1 MYTARNRY
9 ALHLAAAALLALA
22 FGTGGV
28 AHGQQ
33 PEPYPDPDPELEASD
48 PYEGDPEAVDEPA
61 FDDFSEAADDEP
73 SGAAVDEWQE
83 PLEPFPDEI
92 LDEPETAWDPFDGD
106 IVDYEEDDSDWM
118 ADGDWQYLPMEEDED
133 WAGELVI
140 DESDDAIALDSELNP
155 TGEDW
160 EVFDFDDAGDEQ
172 PEAAAGPG
180 GDTNRWDALPVVRRP
195 ARRAPAAAPGRDTP
209 YSTGG
214 KPVGDQGVPWQ
225 AQIYYPY
232 SSENWAEALRK
243 GTPLWSLQHE
253 CGGTL
258 IDSNW
263 VLTAA
268 HCIDEDKVRK
278 GYRVRLGSKDI
289 SKDDGMTFKIAR
301 IVRHS
306 QYAKKGQ
313 PADGPLPPRPNMY
326 AHDIA
331 LIYIVDDG
339 SPRPR
344 DPARIRPIPLH
355 AGPLPAGAPVSATG
369 WGKTEAVDSYQRSAV
384 MMRVDLQVMDTKRC
398 AQLPGYGPQKVHGE
412 VICAA
417 HAGRSTC
424 AGDSGGAITPTN
436 GAPTVVGIVSWGKGR
451 CNGDGQPGVYTR
463 VASYRQ
469 WIAQAMKLDPSR
481 NALP

>member
-1 MYTARNRY
+1 MHTARSRP

-22 FGTGGV
+22 CGPGGI

-33 PEPYPDPDPELEASD
+33 PDPHPDEEVLAPEDFE
-48 PYEGDPEAVDEPA
+48 DEPA
-61 FDDFSEAADDEP
+61 AADDWTADDDFDADTREAP
-73 SGAAVDEWQE
+73 DSGWQDPDQQASDGAAGD
-83 PLEPFPDEI
+83 PDA
-92 LDEPETAWDPFDGD
+92 AWDPFDGD
-106 IVDYEEDDSDWM
+106 IVDYEDDDSDWM
-118 ADGDWQYLPMEEDED
+118 ADGDWEFVPMTEDED

-140 DESDDAIALDSELNP
+140 DESDEAIALDHGLNP
-155 TGEDW
+155 TGDDW
-160 EVFDFDDAGDEQ
+160 EVFEFEDAGDGQ
-172 PEAAAGPG
+172 PAATQGPG

-195 ARRAPAAAPGRDTP
+195 VRRTRPAGAPGADTP

-258 IDSNW
+258 IDEHW

-268 HCIDEDKVRK
+268 HCIDEEKVRK

-306 QYAKKGQ
+306 QYARTGQ
-313 PADGPLPPRPNMY
+313 SANGPLPPRPNMY

-339 SPRPR
+339 PPRRR

-369 WGKTEAVDSYQRSAV
+369 WGKTEAVDEYQRSAV

-398 AQLPGYGPQKVHGE
+398 AQLPGYGPGKIHGE

-436 GAPTVVGIVSWGKGR
+436 GAPSVVGIVSWGKGR

-469 WIAQAMKLDPSR
+469 WIAQAMKLDPTR